1 MKKTISILIFEK
13 EFFLNSILEEQL
25 SKINNY
31 QITLI
36 DDNENLIKI
45 LKKFYFD
52 IAIINLDDL
61 KDQTLNLFEIFKDNN
76 NNKKLI
82 FYYDKLNEYKDYIND
97 NGIIHIIKPF
107 KLSILFDNIIDIL
120 NNEKNNK
127 TIIYLMEHLIFYPIK
142 KIIYNN
148 KKNTAEHLTEK
159 ETNLLEYLTK
169 NKNSEILKK
178 NLLMSVWGMDKNIN
192 THTLETHLYRLR
204 QKLYK
209 LEPNLTFSI
218 INQNGKYIF
227 KNN

>member
-1 MKKTISILIFEK
+1 MKKNITILIFEK

-31 QITLI
+31 QITLV
-36 DDNENLIKI
+36 DDNEKLFEIIKEN
-45 LKKFYFD
+45 FFD
-52 IAIINLDDL
+52 VGIINLDDS
-61 KDQTLNLFEIFKDNN
+61 KDETLNLIKTFKDKNN
-76 NNKKLI
+76 HENLI
-82 FYYDKLNEYKDYIND
+82 IYHDKLTKYNAYINE
-97 NGIIHIIKPF
+97 NIIIYLIKPF
-107 KLSILFDNIIDIL
+107 KLNSLFNYIVDIL
-120 NNEKNNK
+120 NNKENNR
-127 TIIYLMEHLIFYPIK
+127 TIIYIMEHLIFHPVK

-178 NLLMSVWGMDKNIN
+178 NLLMSIWGIDKNIN
-192 THTLETHLYRLR
+192 THTLETHLYRLK

-209 LEPNLTFSI
+209 LEPNLTFSL

>member
-1 MKKTISILIFEK
+1 MKKKISILIFEK

-31 QITLI
+31 QITLV
-36 DDNENLIKI
+36 DDNEKLFEIIKEN
-45 LKKFYFD
+45 FFD
-52 IAIINLDDL
+52 VGIINLDDS
-61 KDQTLNLFEIFKDNN
+61 KDETLNLIKIFKDKNN
-76 NNKKLI
+76 HENLI
-82 FYYDKLNEYKDYIND
+82 IYHDKLTKYNAYINE
-97 NGIIHIIKPF
+97 NIIIYLIKPF
-107 KLSILFDNIIDIL
+107 KLNILFNYIVDIL
-120 NNEKNNK
+120 NNKENNEA
-127 TIIYLMEHLIFYPIK
+127 IIYLMEHLIFHPVK

-178 NLLMSVWGMDKNIN
+178 NLLMSIWGIDKNIN
-192 THTLETHLYRLR
+192 THTLETHLYRLK

-209 LEPNLTFSI
+209 LEPNLTFSL

>member
-36 DDNENLIKI
+36 DDNENLMKIIKE
-45 LKKFYFD
+45 FFFD

-61 KDQTLNLFEIFKDNN
+61 KDQTLNLFETFKDNN

-127 TIIYLMEHLIFYPIK
+127 TIIYLMEHLIFHPVK

-148 KKNTAEHLTEK
+148 KKNTTEHLTEK
-159 ETNLLEYLTK
+159 ETKLLEYLTK

-218 INQNGKYIF
+218 INQNGKYNF

>member
-1 MKKTISILIFEK
+1 MQKSISVLIFEK
-13 EFFLNSILEEQL
+13 EHIFNSILEEQL

-36 DDNENLIKI
+36 DDNENLMKIIKE
-45 LKKFYFD
+45 FYFD

-97 NGIIHIIKPF
+97 NGIIHIIKPL

-127 TIIYLMEHLIFYPIK
+127 TIIYLMEHLIFHPVK
-142 KIIYNN
+142 KKIYNN
-148 KKNTAEHLTEK
+148 KKNTSEYLTEK

-178 NLLMSVWGMDKNIN
+178 NLLMSVWGMEKNIN

-218 INQNGKYIF
+218 INQNGKYIL